1 MHHIY
6 HTRAIILAS
15 RSVGETAKGFYLFTP
30 DFGLIYARAQGI
42 RTLRSRLRYV
52 LSDFSYIKV
61 DLVRGRDIWRIT
73 SASKTNELENLTKNQ
88 KVLPVVVNLS
98 RLLYRLLRGEES
110 NEQLFKEI
118 LAGFKLLESKNN
130 TDEIENIEIM
140 LVLRVLRNLGYVGTH
155 ETLDTFID
163 SPLGDELL
171 ETMTRHRAS
180 AIREINRAL
189 RETHL

>member
-6 HTRAIILAS
+6 HTQAIILAS

-110 NEQLFKEI
+110 NEQLFREVFS
-118 LAGFKLLESKNN
+118 GFKLLESKNN
-130 TDEIENIEIM
+130 MDEIENIEII
-140 LVLRVLRNLGYVGTH
+140 LVLRVLHNLGYVGTH
-155 ETLDTFID
+155 DVLDSFTA
-163 SPLGDELL
+163 SPFGDELL
-171 ETMTRHRAS
+171 ETMTMHRTS